1 MASIEKIVLAFVIVQ
16 ASIMALAKPHEP
28 EIDDGLY
35 HHSNDD
41 MDDFVYKRGG
51 ERHH

>member
-1 MASIEKIVLAFVIVQ
+1 MTSIDKIVLAFVIVQ
-16 ASIMALAKPHEP
+16 ASIMALAKPYEP

-35 HHSNDD
+35 HSNDD

-51 ERHH
+51 ERHP